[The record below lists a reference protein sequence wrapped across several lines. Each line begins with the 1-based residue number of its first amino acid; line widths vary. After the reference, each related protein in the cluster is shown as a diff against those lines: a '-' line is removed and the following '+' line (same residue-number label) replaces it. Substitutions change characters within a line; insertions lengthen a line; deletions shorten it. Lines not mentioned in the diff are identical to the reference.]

1 MKNESLNIAKITILV
16 LLCLNFFS
24 CSENEDEVLI
34 PSCRVENFKT
44 FNIFYDEFLPTFYNL
59 NGSFDGKIYL
69 EYNDFGLVN
78 KVVGGLLYQPYPS
91 SNSPFTIANGIEENV
106 IYDGSKIR
114 VASLNMYE
122 KEFEIQGNLLVS
134 QKTTYAQGI
143 NFFLL
148 ADKCS
153 EILYYEYEGN
163 VVLEK
168 ENGLIRRIFHL
179 ENGNLVK
186 VELFLRN
193 YNFENTGKLEY
204 NFSEYDSNPN
214 LLKGKFFIHGNFFKS
229 FSNNNYKRFA
239 LRRFDY
245 VDGSYVLSQNSELYS
260 SSYEN
265 LPNDLFVENCQ

>member
-1 MKNESLNIAKITILV
+1 MVKNAIVV

-24 CSENEDEVLI
+24 CSDEDEVLI
-34 PSCRVENFKT
+34 PGCRVQNFKSV
-44 FNIFYDEFLPTFYNL
+44 NIFYDEFLPTAYGYNY
-59 NGSFDGKIYL
+59 SFDGKIYL
-69 EYNDFGLVN
+69 QYDNSGRIN
-78 KVVGGLLYQPYPS
+78 KVLGGLLYLPHPTPS
-91 SNSPFTIANGIEENV
+91 SAFYMSNNVEEYV
-106 IYDGSKIR
+106 VYDGTKIR

-122 KEFEIQGNLLVS
+122 KEFEIQGNQLVS
-134 QKTTYAQGI
+134 QKTTYTPNLNI
-143 NFFLL
+143 FLL
-148 ADKCS
+148 ADYCS
-153 EILYYEYEGN
+153 EILQYEYEGN

-168 ENGLIRRIFHL
+168 KNGLIRRIFHL
-179 ENGNLVK
+179 ENGNLIK

-193 YNFENTGKLEY
+193 NNFENTGKLEY

-245 VDGSYVLSQNSELYS
+245 VDGSYVLSGEILSF
-260 SSYEN
+260 SYEN